1 MHPTQTKQQARQLFF
16 QTDLTRAQ
24 IAQITG
30 ISHRTLFDWIKEGD
44 WLRARANAASAP
56 ALIAEAYYAQLTELN
71 KKIARRRTEA
81 YPTLEESTIIR
92 RLAGTIKAVK
102 PTRNRNEAVELMAE
116 FSRFVRKHNAAA
128 ADVLTDIMTAFLET
142 IHTPLPEHEDEEQ
155 RIKDYARYLEQVQQE
170 EKERLD
176 SEAHLPKRQAWEARL
191 LREDQE
197 SIDRIEEAEMKQ
209 ILATVKKEQEVE
221 TVPAEDEQQEMV
233 TEQEQEIEAV
243 VEEETETETERERR
257 EPEPWT
263 THHNAALQ
271 DAAKLLGN
279 YRHLVVDQQQ
289 WRNHVRESHSAGG
302 GSV

>member
-1 MHPTQTKQQARQLFF
+1 MHPTQTKQQARHLFF

-24 IAQITG
+24 IAHITG

-142 IHTPLPEHEDEEQ
+142 IHTPLPEHEDDEQ

-197 SIDRIEEAEMKQ
+197 SIDRIEAQ
-209 ILATVKKEQEVE
+209 
-221 TVPAEDEQQEMV
+221 EQQQR
-233 TEQEQEIEAV
+233 TEEGEEQKQR
-243 VEEETETETERERR
+243 T
-257 EPEPWT
+257 
-263 THHNAALQ
+263 
-271 DAAKLLGN
+271 
-279 YRHLVVDQQQ
+279 
-289 WRNHVRESHSAGG
+289 
-302 GSV
+302 